1 MSSNS
6 LSSTPSDDTLLTVG
20 SGMSLYAC
28 MACGHYLSSDTA
40 SAVLALLR
48 CHCCGSS
55 LMKRITCEQDL
66 LAIKDW
72 LDIQMLMEQWRDAR
86 GVRRVA
92 PSHH

>member
-1 MSSNS
+1 MSSN
-6 LSSTPSDDTLLTVG
+6 TPSADTDTLTVG

-40 SAVLALLR
+40 SSALSLLR

-66 LAIKDW
+66 LAVKRW
-72 LDIQMLMEQWRDAR
+72 LDEQMLMEEGDWRGPMTPHIA
-86 GVRRVA
+86 
-92 PSHH
+92 

>member
-1 MSSNS
+1 MDSQ
-6 LSSTPSDDTLLTVG
+6 DDTIITVG

-40 SAVLALLR
+40 STALSLLR

-66 LAIKDW
+66 LTVKRW
-72 LDIQMLMEQWRDAR
+72 LDEQMLMEEGEWRGPMTPQSA
-86 GVRRVA
+86 
-92 PSHH
+92 